1 MKDLESWLWP
11 GQNGHSLGQSR
22 RNQAVL
28 GRDPEITAPRDT
40 FSRTGHLGHID
51 LNRNHILVP
60 KIKAI
65 NFVFQRKVPLN
76 WLIDEST
83 IWSTILEL
91 SESKQRTE
99 ELNQSKLGRTERRQ
113 KQKRS
118 EEGRGATEGEEET
131 LSSFK
136 AWGPHSHSR
145 EQVPTNV
152 YSFAVLEWPG
162 SFPSS
167 PGLNNNTL
175 FSLVIWLLV
184 FDPQHLGQELGALG
198 SPLTLLTDHSLH
210 HWIWFS
216 SLEGVALG
224 E

>member
-1 MKDLESWLWP
+1 MRVQYEARFWNSVSPNNGLKSWTSPSLA
-11 GQNGHSLGQSR
+11 GQRGDKNRRGQR
-22 RNQAVL
+22 R
-28 GRDPEITAPRDT
+28 G
-40 FSRTGHLGHID
+40 GKG
-51 LNRNHILVP
+51 
-60 KIKAI
+60 
-65 NFVFQRKVPLN
+65 
-76 WLIDEST
+76 
-83 IWSTILEL
+83 
-91 SESKQRTE
+91 
-99 ELNQSKLGRTERRQ
+99 
-113 KQKRS
+113 
-118 EEGRGATEGEEET
+118 GEEET

-136 AWGPHSHSR
+136 AWGPHSHFR

-152 YSFAVLEWPG
+152 SSFTVLEWPG